1 MRPMPIDGFA
11 EVGVEQAPLPI
22 AGPRSPTRTLFAIQL
37 VEKLKLAKTGARWM
51 ELKRRHAGIL
61 GHLQPR
67 TVAIPSKG
75 RRGIIV
81 TLIAG
86 PFNNAASAALACAR
100 LKAAGTKCKSTIYT
114 GTPVGKVATR

>member
-1 MRPMPIDGFA
+1 MPGNGFA
-11 EVGVEQAPLPI
+11 EVGIEQAPLPI

-37 VEKLKLAKTGARWM
+37 AEKLKPGSSSARWI

-61 GHLQPR
+61 SHLQPR

-75 RRGIIV
+75 PKKKAV

-100 LKAAGTKCKSTIYT
+100 LIAAGTKCKSTIYT
-114 GTPVGKVATR
+114 GTPIAKVATR